1 MRLGSGP
8 GTLSTPDMLKIF
20 PATSRPVRKEPETDG
35 RSGQTEVIIRRC
47 KGPDNQELQVRHV
60 PQGRL
65 ARRLHA
71 ALAPGRRRRAVL
83 TAPHLAG
90 GRQLPTFS
98 FSSRQ
103 PVPNK
108 KMQLFEKGR
117 KELQ

>member
-1 MRLGSGP
+1 M
-8 GTLSTPDMLKIF
+8 
-20 PATSRPVRKEPETDG
+20 
-35 RSGQTEVIIRRC
+35 
-47 KGPDNQELQVRHV
+47 RHV

-103 PVPNK
+103 PVPRRCSFLK
-108 KMQLFEKGR
+108 KVAKNYSSNDRTDNLYVVTRPQHLELYAADSFELVYRRVGEATTGWAFWRSKY
-117 KELQ
+117 KKPDEFVTI